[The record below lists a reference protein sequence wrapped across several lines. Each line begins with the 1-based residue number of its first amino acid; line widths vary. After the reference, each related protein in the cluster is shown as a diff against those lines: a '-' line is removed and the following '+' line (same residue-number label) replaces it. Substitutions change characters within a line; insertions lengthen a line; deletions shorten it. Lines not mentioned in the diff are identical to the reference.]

1 MINTLYLP
9 ELREML
15 SQESKAELEEFCSAL
30 LPARTAEFMEGLTS
44 QESWAVLRHAESAAR
59 SEIFCYLD
67 PDLQIEIIESENRG
81 EIALLIAELPPDD
94 RVDLLKAVDA
104 GIVSE
109 LLPLL
114 PAEERRDIIR
124 LRAYPEETAGA
135 EMTTEA
141 AKLFESLT
149 VADALDEIRRQSE
162 ELETIYYL
170 YIVDKEDHLR
180 GIVSAKQLITSMGKK
195 DVTLGDLME
204 SDVVSVNVADD
215 REEVAKKVARYNLL
229 AIPVVDD
236 QNRMLGIITHDD
248 VVDVLRD
255 EAIEDAQLSVAINPL
270 EEDYLRIGLVR
281 LAWKRGVWLGILFFA
296 AILTAFA
303 LRYYEDP
310 LNEWTWLML
319 FLPLIISCG
328 GNTGNQSA
336 TLIITSMT
344 AGHISQS
351 DTRRVLLRELAVGLM
366 LGGFLALCG
375 LLIAWTV
382 SPDDINTYRA
392 ILVVPLTLLL
402 IVVSGAMVGSTLPLL
417 FQRLGFDPALMSNP
431 FVAGIIDIAGI
442 VIYMNVAMAL
452 LG

>member
-44 QESWAVLRHAESAAR
+44 QESWAVLRHAESGAR
-59 SEIFCYLD
+59 TEIFCYLD

-114 PAEERRDIIR
+114 PADERRDIIR

-141 AKLFESLT
+141 AKLFESPT
-149 VADALDEIRRQSE
+149 VDDALDEIRRQSE

-296 AILTAFA
+296 ALLTAFA
-303 LRYYEDP
+303 LGHYEVLLLKWP
-310 LNEWTWLML
+310 WLML

-344 AGHISQS
+344 AGHLSQA

-382 SPDDINTYRA
+382 SPDDINTFRA

>member
-1 MINTLYLP
+1 
-9 ELREML
+9 ML
-15 SQESKAELEEFCSAL
+15 SQESQAELKEFCSAL
-30 LPARTAEFMEGLTS
+30 HPARTAEFMEGLTS
-44 QESWAVLRHAESAAR
+44 QESWAVLRHAEPAAR
-59 SEIFCYLD
+59 AEIFRYLD
-67 PDLQIEIIESENRG
+67 PDIQIEIIESENRG
-81 EIALLIAELPPDD
+81 EIALLIAELPRDD
-94 RVDLLKAVDA
+94 RVDHLKAVEA

-114 PAEERRDIIR
+114 PADERRDIIR

-149 VADALDEIRRQSE
+149 VDDALDELRRQSE

-170 YIVDKEDHLR
+170 YIVDAEDHLR
-180 GIVSAKQLITSMGKK
+180 GIVSARQLIAAMGKK
-195 DVTLGDLME
+195 EVTLGDLME
-204 SDVVSVNVADD
+204 ADVVSVNVDD
-215 REEVAKKVARYNLL
+215 DQEEVAKKVARYNLL

-236 QNRMLGIITHDD
+236 ENRMLGIITHDD

-255 EAIEDAQLSVAINPL
+255 EAIEDAQLSVAVNPL

-281 LAWKRGVWLGILFFA
+281 LAWKRGVWLAILFFA
-296 AILTAFA
+296 ALLTAYA
-303 LRYYEDP
+303 LSHYEP
-310 LNEWTWLML
+310 QLLKWSWLML

-336 TLIITSMT
+336 TLIITSLT
-344 AGHISQS
+344 AGHISQA

-375 LLIAWTV
+375 LVIAWTV
-382 SPDDINTYRA
+382 APSEINTARA

-402 IVVSGAMVGSTLPLL
+402 IVVSGAMLGSTLPLL
-417 FQRLGFDPALMSNP
+417 FHRLGFDPALMSNP

-442 VIYMNVAMAL
+442 VIYLNVAMAL
-452 LG
+452 LGN